1 MDTSNKKG
9 FSIFHGFLMMFLSL
23 QLQEVCSDRIFT
35 NQSLSGYQTIVSS
48 GYVYELDLFTPEPE
62 DWVASLL
69 RDNDYVAMG
78 DGLTSTS
85 TKLWQSFDVPQCLI
99 SWNSIKDPSPGHYSL
114 KVDHITRNTLIV
126 MVSNGSKSCW
136 SSGPCYVSDQR
147 CMVYSYGGSFRLCNG
162 KTSQVSCECIP
173 NFARDRN
180 FPLQNIQIK
189 SERSIFCIYVKSWSY
204 KLMNNQSQMRLE
216 NKGATK
222 HYKTAT
228 IVLASVLTSV
238 AAAAFLVGSCCYFSS
253 RRRTRAQKA
262 EADTTETEDG
272 DGEGMCDL
280 SLHTIIRATSG
291 FSEDCKIGEGGFG
304 PVYKAKLPN
313 GVDVAIKRLS
323 KRSNQGL
330 NEFKNEVDLVNRLQ
344 HRNLVR
350 LLGHCVEEDEK
361 LLIYEYMSNKSLD
374 GFLFDSIK
382 SRELDWKKR
391 MNIINGTT
399 RGLQYLHEDSHL
411 KIIHRDLKSSNIL
424 LDDEMNPKI
433 SDFGTARIFDCK
445 QIDDNTQRIIGTYG
459 YMSPEYG
466 WGGIISEKSD
476 IYSFG
481 VLLLEIISGKKAN
494 KFVHND
500 HNSLINYAWQSW
512 CDTKGVSIVDEALGD
527 SYSSKEAMRCTHIA
541 LLCVQD
547 HPKDRP
553 TISQIGYMFNNDYHL
568 QYPKQPTFTNALN
581 KDQRLMSHCAFSMN
595 EATQT
600 TMEGR

>member
-1 MDTSNKKG
+1 HMNMDTSNKNG

-85 TKLWQSFDVPQCLI
+85 TKLWQSFDVPQCLS

-114 KVDHITRNTLIV
+114 KVDHKTRNTLIV

-189 SERSIFCIYVKSWSY
+189 SERSQYFVSMSMSWSFEG
-204 KLMNNQSQMRLE
+204 MNNQSQMRLE

-238 AAAAFLVGSCCYFSS
+238 AAAAFLVGSCCCYFSS
-253 RRRTRAQKA
+253 RRRTRAQKGLRLIFVEAVFTIQSLFIFVLFFCLFTEA
-262 EADTTETEDG
+262 EAESTETEDG
-272 DGEGMCDL
+272 GGEEMCEL
-280 SLHTIIRATSG
+280 SLHTIIRATNG
-291 FSEDCKIGEGGFG
+291 FSEDYKIGEGGFG
-304 PVYKAKLPN
+304 PVYK
-313 GVDVAIKRLS
+313 V
-323 KRSNQGL
+323 
-330 NEFKNEVDLVNRLQ
+330 
-344 HRNLVR
+344 
-350 LLGHCVEEDEK
+350 
-361 LLIYEYMSNKSLD
+361 
-374 GFLFDSIK
+374 
-382 SRELDWKKR
+382 
-391 MNIINGTT
+391 
-399 RGLQYLHEDSHL
+399 
-411 KIIHRDLKSSNIL
+411 
-424 LDDEMNPKI
+424 PKP
-433 SDFGTARIFDCK
+433 IF
-445 QIDDNTQRIIGTYG
+445 NG
-459 YMSPEYG
+459 YMSAEYG

-500 HNSLINYAWQSW
+500 HNSLINYYASTIPD
-512 CDTKGVSIVDEALGD
+512 C
-527 SYSSKEAMRCTHIA
+527 
-541 LLCVQD
+541 
-547 HPKDRP
+547 
-553 TISQIGYMFNNDYHL
+553 TISLFQSVIKLFQIYEFFDCKYQLAYQRSRSAQPKLADCKETVWTSARKVPVCTSPHKLILLVLHSTHQKFKAYLNSKNPESNELMFKVK
-568 QYPKQPTFTNALN
+568 PKICKP
-581 KDQRLMSHCAFSMN
+581 
-595 EATQT
+595 
-600 TMEGR
+600 

>member
-1 MDTSNKKG
+1 MVSSRFLLTESLPIDLFQDTRP
-9 FSIFHGFLMMFLSL
+9 LVLVVM
-23 QLQEVCSDRIFT
+23 FT
-35 NQSLSGYQTIVSS
+35 NLASS
-48 GYVYELDLFTPEPE
+48 HQNQLWE
-62 DWVASLL
+62 
-69 RDNDYVAMG
+69 MG
-78 DGLTSTS
+78 FTSTF

-136 SSGPCYVSDQR
+136 SSGPCYVSEQR
-147 CMVYSYGGSFRLCNG
+147 YRS
-162 KTSQVSCECIP
+162 
-173 NFARDRN
+173 

-189 SERSIFCIYVKSWSY
+189 SEHSQYFVYMSLSNVD
-204 KLMNNQSQMRLE
+204 MNNQSQMRLE

-238 AAAAFLVGSCCYFSS
+238 AAAAFLVGSCCCYFSS

-262 EADTTETEDG
+262 EAESTETEDG

-280 SLHTIIRATSG
+280 SLHTIIRATNG

-382 SRELDWKKR
+382 SRELDWEKR
-391 MNIINGTT
+391 MNIIHGTT

-527 SYSSKEAMRCTHIA
+527 SYSSKEAMRCIHIA

-553 TISQIGYMFNNDYHL
+553 TISQIGYVFNNDHHL

-581 KDQRLMSHCAFSMN
+581 NDHRLMSHCALSIN

>member
-1 MDTSNKKG
+1 MDTCNKNA
-9 FSIFHGFLMMFLSL
+9 FAIFQGFLMMFLYL
-23 QLQEVCSDRIFT
+23 QFWEVSSDRIST
-35 NQSLSGYQTIVSS
+35 NRSLSGYQTIGSS
-48 GYVYELDLFTPEPE
+48 GDVYELGLFTPEPDDSIEVLE
-62 DWVASLL
+62 DWLASLL

-114 KVDHITRNTLIV
+114 KVDHKTRNTLIV

-147 CMVYSYGGSFRLCNG
+147 S
-162 KTSQVSCECIP
+162 
-173 NFARDRN
+173 
-180 FPLQNIQIK
+180 
-189 SERSIFCIYVKSWSY
+189 
-204 KLMNNQSQMRLE
+204 
-216 NKGATK
+216 
-222 HYKTAT
+222 
-228 IVLASVLTSV
+228 
-238 AAAAFLVGSCCYFSS
+238 
-253 RRRTRAQKA
+253 

-280 SLHTIIRATSG
+280 SLHTIIRATNG

-304 PVYKAKLPN
+304 PVYKVLKPIFN
-313 GVDVAIKRLS
+313 I
-323 KRSNQGL
+323 
-330 NEFKNEVDLVNRLQ
+330 F
-344 HRNLVR
+344 
-350 LLGHCVEEDEK
+350 
-361 LLIYEYMSNKSLD
+361 SL
-374 GFLFDSIK
+374 FLFVLVLVDSIK
-382 SRELDWKKR
+382 SRELDWEKRSLEHSKCFKK
-391 MNIINGTT
+391 
-399 RGLQYLHEDSHL
+399 LSLCLYLHANSFSINHNAN
-411 KIIHRDLKSSNIL
+411 KSY
-424 LDDEMNPKI
+424 DK
-433 SDFGTARIFDCK
+433 F
-445 QIDDNTQRIIGTYG
+445 G

-527 SYSSKEAMRCTHIA
+527 SYSSKEAMRCIHIA

-553 TISQIGYMFNNDYHL
+553 TISQIGYMFNNDHHL

-581 KDQRLMSHCAFSMN
+581 NDQRLMSHCAFSIN

-600 TMEGR
+600 TMEAR

>member
-1 MDTSNKKG
+1 MNMDTSNKNG

-114 KVDHITRNTLIV
+114 KVDHKTRNTLIV

-189 SERSIFCIYVKSWSY
+189 SERSQYFVSMSMSWSFEG
-204 KLMNNQSQMRLE
+204 MNNQSQMRLE

-238 AAAAFLVGSCCYFSS
+238 AAAAFLVGSCCCYFSS

-280 SLHTIIRATSG
+280 SLHTIIRATNG

-304 PVYKAKLPN
+304 PVYKPPWDTEVGDKYIIHYTYGCDYDMKGKLTY
-313 GVDVAIKRLS
+313 GKVGEWRFD
-323 KRSNQGL
+323 KRSY
-330 NEFKNEVDLVNRLQ
+330 DSTPPP
-344 HRNLVR
+344 RNLT
-350 LLGHCVEEDEK
+350 
-361 LLIYEYMSNKSLD
+361 M
-374 GFLFDSIK
+374 
-382 SRELDWKKR
+382 
-391 MNIINGTT
+391 
-399 RGLQYLHEDSHL
+399 
-411 KIIHRDLKSSNIL
+411 
-424 LDDEMNPKI
+424 P
-433 SDFGTARIFDCK
+433 
-445 QIDDNTQRIIGTYG
+445 
-459 YMSPEYG
+459 PP
-466 WGGIISEKSD
+466 
-476 IYSFG
+476 
-481 VLLLEIISGKKAN
+481 
-494 KFVHND
+494 
-500 HNSLINYAWQSW
+500 
-512 CDTKGVSIVDEALGD
+512 GVSQSVVTLV
-527 SYSSKEAMRCTHIA
+527 KM
-541 LLCVQD
+541 V
-547 HPKDRP
+547 
-553 TISQIGYMFNNDYHL
+553 
-568 QYPKQPTFTNALN
+568 
-581 KDQRLMSHCAFSMN
+581 N
-595 EATQT
+595 EATANIPNWGEQ
-600 TMEGR
+600 RL

>member
-1 MDTSNKKG
+1 MNMDTCNKNA
-9 FSIFHGFLMMFLSL
+9 FAIFQGFLMMFLYL
-23 QLQEVCSDRIFT
+23 QFWEVSSDRIST
-35 NQSLSGYQTIVSS
+35 NRSLSGYQTIGSS
-48 GYVYELDLFTPEPE
+48 GDVYELGLFTPEPDDSIEVLE
-62 DWVASLL
+62 DWLASLL

-114 KVDHITRNTLIV
+114 KVDHKTRNTLIV

-136 SSGPCYVSDQR
+136 SSGPCYVS
-147 CMVYSYGGSFRLCNG
+147 
-162 KTSQVSCECIP
+162 CECIP
-173 NFARDRN
+173 NFARDRS

-189 SERSIFCIYVKSWSY
+189 SERSQFVYMSMSWSY
-204 KLMNNQSQMRLE
+204 EGMNNLSQMRLE

-238 AAAAFLVGSCCYFSS
+238 AAPAFLVGSCCCYFSS

-280 SLHTIIRATSG
+280 SLHTIIRATNG

-330 NEFKNEVDLVNRLQ
+330 NEFKNEVDLVNKLQ

-350 LLGHCVEEDEK
+350 LLGHCMEEDEK

-374 GFLFDSIK
+374 AFLFDSIK
-382 SRELDWKKR
+382 SRELDWEK
-391 MNIINGTT
+391 
-399 RGLQYLHEDSHL
+399 H
-411 KIIHRDLKSSNIL
+411 LKSSNIL

-527 SYSSKEAMRCTHIA
+527 SYSSKEAMRCIHIA

-553 TISQIGYMFNNDYHL
+553 TISQIGYMFNNDHHL

-581 KDQRLMSHCAFSMN
+581 NDQRLMSHCAFSIN

-600 TMEGR
+600 TMEAR